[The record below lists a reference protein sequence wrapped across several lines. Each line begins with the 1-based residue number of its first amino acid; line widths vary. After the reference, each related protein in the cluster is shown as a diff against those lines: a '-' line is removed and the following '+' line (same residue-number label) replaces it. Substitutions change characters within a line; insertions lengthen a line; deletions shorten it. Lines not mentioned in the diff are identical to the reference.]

1 MNRLHTPDAE
11 TDAYFAERGFKVEYV
26 ISSHTDGYVRRDKAP
41 YGIGGGQQR
50 VQTKEMWCVEPVRG
64 LGWRASR
71 WEPAVSHWVGPIC
84 DDPITAF
91 VQAEMAMWG
100 RS

>member
-1 MNRLHTPDAE
+1 MKPRDAE
-11 TDAYFAERGFKVEYV
+11 TDAYFAERGFKVEHDIGTGV
-26 ISSHTDGYVRRDKAP
+26 DGYVRRDKVP
-41 YGIGGGQQR
+41 YGLSGTKAK
-50 VQTKEMWCVEPVRG
+50 VQTREMWCVEPVRG

-91 VQAEMAMWG
+91 VQAEMTMWG
-100 RS
+100 KS